1 MSQEIVLFGCSFWM
15 STFWGPQILTQQELA
30 VVQREI
36 DKFLKDSEKEA
47 GPCWAKIR
55 KDNEG

>member
-1 MSQEIVLFGCSFWM
+1 L
-15 STFWGPQILTQQELA
+15 QELA

-47 GPCWAKIR
+47 GPGRSGRINMEKGG
-55 KDNEG
+55 ETG